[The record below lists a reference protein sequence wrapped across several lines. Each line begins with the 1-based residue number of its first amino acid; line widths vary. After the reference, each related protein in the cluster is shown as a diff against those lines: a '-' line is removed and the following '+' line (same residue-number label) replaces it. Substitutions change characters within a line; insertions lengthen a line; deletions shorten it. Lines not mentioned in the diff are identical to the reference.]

1 MVRPATLRAAG
12 LSPGYADRYPVPR
25 IADSSRYRNSTR
37 MDRLDRFYRI
47 QQLLKARRFV
57 RTQDF
62 LDELEV
68 SRATFKRDLEYLR
81 DRFRAPIVYDAD
93 HEAYRFDDKVE
104 DSAVWQLPGLWFT
117 ADELRALLTM
127 DQLIAGLE
135 PGVLSEL
142 VHPLRKRLR
151 ELLDAGD
158 VKAGEITR
166 RIRVLTMGARAVEPA
181 HFRTLSTALL
191 ARKRLRLRHTRR
203 EDGDVLEREVSP
215 QRLVHYRDNWY
226 LDAFCHKRQA
236 LRTFAVDAIEAAT
249 VVEKPAKEVGE
260 ESLERHFASGYG
272 IFAGS
277 DTQEAVLHFNAA
289 RARWVSRE
297 TWHPQQHG
305 QLQLDGSYILKLPYS
320 REPELVMDIL
330 KYGADVEVLA
340 PESLRRAVA
349 AQLQAAAKVYG
360 Q

>member
-1 MVRPATLRAAG
+1 
-12 LSPGYADRYPVPR
+12 
-25 IADSSRYRNSTR
+25 
-37 MDRLDRFYRI
+37 MDRSERFYRI
-47 QQLLKARRFV
+47 QQMLLHRRYV
-57 RTQDF
+57 RTQEF

-81 DRFRAPIVYDAD
+81 DRFRAPIVYDND

-117 ADELRALLTM
+117 ADELRALITM
-127 DQLIAGLE
+127 DRLLADLE

-142 VHPLRKRLR
+142 IGPFRKRLK
-151 ELLDAGD
+151 ELLGSGEH
-158 VKAGEITR
+158 KATEVAR
-166 RIRVLTMGARAVEPA
+166 RIRVLTMGSRAVEPA
-181 HFRTLSTALL
+181 HFRALSTALL
-191 ARKRLRLRHTRR
+191 SRRRVRIRHRR
-203 EDGDVLEREVSP
+203 RQDGESLERELSP

-236 LRTFAVDAIEAAT
+236 LRTFSVDAIESAA
-249 VVEKPAKEVGE
+249 VLDKDAKDVSE
-260 ESLERHFASGYG
+260 ETLDRHFAAGYG

-277 DTQEAVLHFNAA
+277 ETQEAVLLFSAV

-297 TWHPQQHG
+297 TWHPKQDG
-305 QLQLDGSYILKLPYS
+305 QLQLDGTYLLKFPYS

-340 PESLRRAVA
+340 PESLREAVA
-349 AQLQAAAKVYG
+349 EALRRGAAVYG
-360 Q
+360 A